1 MNVLVDPEMSGYSR
15 RLKIMLPRATLAA
28 AKLAIGLELPLVVLN
43 NKKKSKQDQEFWL
56 NKLKIKEKRS

>member
-1 MNVLVDPEMSGYSR
+1 MNLLIDQDMSGVSC

-28 AKLAIGLELPLVVLN
+28 AKLAIGLVELN
-43 NKKKSKQDQEFWL
+43 NKQKSKQDQEFWL